1 MSTTDSLPV
10 ENPSQPSP
18 SSQVELAEA
27 SLREGLELGE
37 GLRRLGRMIG
47 LDSIK
52 RNLDAE
58 DAMVKRSFEAGSKLY
73 SDGNTVTQP
82 SDEMDVMAARDVIVN
97 HHYPQSTTTPAVTP
111 EPKST
116 LADKAKQAALI
127 AAIAAGGSAVPLLYQ
142 YFNQAPVVEAP
153 AYDPSTPDFNLLP
166 PDPAPG
172 DTK

>member
-10 ENPSQPSP
+10 ENPSQPNP

-97 HHYPQSTTTPAVTP
+97 HNHAAPATPAVTP
-111 EPKST
+111 APTTS
-116 LADKAKQAALI
+116 LAKK
-127 AAIAAGGSAVPLLYQ
+127 AAIAAALVGGGAAAPLLYQ
-142 YFNQAPVVEAP
+142 YFNQQPTPVVEP
-153 AYDPSTPDFNLLP
+153 TDTTLPDFNLLP

>member
-1 MSTTDSLPV
+1 MSSIDSPTV
-10 ENPSQPSP
+10 ENSSPPLSQ
-18 SSQVELAEA
+18 QEQDEA
-27 SLREGLELGE
+27 AFRDAMTLGE
-37 GLRRLGRMIG
+37 GVRRLGRMIG
-47 LDSIK
+47 IASIN
-52 RNLDAE
+52 RNLKME
-58 DAMVKRSFEAGSKLY
+58 DAAVKRDFETAGHSMGAA
-73 SDGNTVTQP
+73 SGNP
-82 SDEMDVMAARDVIVN
+82 SSDEMDVMAARDVIVN

-111 EPKST
+111 EPTST